1 MTPDIRDDSIV
12 FSGDHIEHDR
22 AFENLFQRFR
32 ECSLTFKPK
41 KCMFCLP
48 QIELFG
54 FVFRKDGMKQM
65 PSKVETLKQKDP
77 PKNVSEVRSL
87 LGMA

>member
-12 FSGDHIEHDR
+12 FGRDNTEHDR

-32 ECSLTFKPK
+32 ECGLTFKPK

-48 QIELFG
+48 HIELFG
-54 FVFRKDGMKQM
+54 SVFRKDGKKPS
-65 PSKVETLKQKDP
+65 PSKVETLKQMDA
-77 PKNVSEVRSL
+77 PKNVSEVQSL

>member
-1 MTPDIRDDSIV
+1 
-12 FSGDHIEHDR
+12 
-22 AFENLFQRFR
+22 
-32 ECSLTFKPK
+32 
-41 KCMFCLP
+41 
-48 QIELFG
+48 
-54 FVFRKDGMKQM
+54 MKQM